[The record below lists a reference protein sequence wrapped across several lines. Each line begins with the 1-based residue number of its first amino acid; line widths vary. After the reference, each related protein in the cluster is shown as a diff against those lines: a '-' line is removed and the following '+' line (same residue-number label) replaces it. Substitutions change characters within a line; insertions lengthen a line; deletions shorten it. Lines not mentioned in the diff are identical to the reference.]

1 MKVISLSLASVALCF
16 SVASVSAQQQA
27 EPLSATPAP
36 DPIESVSVSARRF
49 HMEPRDFAP
58 FEYEYVLNNGDIVRF
73 SRRVGR
79 FYVGL
84 RGKPTVEIFPAAE
97 DQFVTKAGARLIFT
111 ERGDALDIDH
121 YETLQ
126 AGFGIP
132 VTTTLAAPK

>member
-1 MKVISLSLASVALCF
+1 MKVFDLSLAAVALCF

-27 EPLSATPAP
+27 LSAATAP
-36 DPIESVSVSARRF
+36 GPIESVSVTARRF
-49 HMEPRDFAP
+49 HMEPRDFEA

-84 RGKPTVEIFPAAE
+84 RGKPTVEIFPTTA
-97 DQFVTKAGARLIFT
+97 DQFVTKGGARLIFT
-111 ERGDALDIDH
+111 EGGDALNIDH

-126 AGFGIP
+126 ASFGIP
-132 VTTTLAAPK
+132 VATAPAAPK

>member
-1 MKVISLSLASVALCF
+1 MKVFDLSLAAVALCF

-27 EPLSATPAP
+27 LSAATAP
-36 DPIESVSVSARRF
+36 DPIESVSVTARRF
-49 HMEPRDFAP
+49 HMEPRDFEA

-84 RGKPTVEIFPAAE
+84 RGKPTVEIFPTTA
-97 DQFVTKAGARLIFT
+97 DQFVTKGGARLIFT
-111 ERGDALDIDH
+111 EGGDALNIDH

-126 AGFGIP
+126 ASFGIP
-132 VTTTLAAPK
+132 VATAPAAPK